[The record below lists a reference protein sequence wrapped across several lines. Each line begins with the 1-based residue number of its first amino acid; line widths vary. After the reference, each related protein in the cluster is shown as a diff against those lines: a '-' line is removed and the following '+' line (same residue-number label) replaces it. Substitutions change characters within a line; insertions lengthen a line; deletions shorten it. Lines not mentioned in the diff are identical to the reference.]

1 MHSALGISTHLGWAA
16 VSALLLDGATPRQV
30 RTFRLAT
37 ADPADA
43 EAVEPYHA
51 AAGYHA
57 GLRAR
62 QPEEPEH
69 IVRDALRRQRRYTEI
84 QLGRLLRALRDWPSP
99 VQAALFVGRGRPAAS
114 LERVLASHAQIH
126 VAEGNAVRDAVRHAL
141 ERRQISTLPLDRHAL
156 PERVTELIDL
166 EAPAAEQLLRGLT
179 PDNGGIWRREQRDCA
194 LAAWLAGAAAL
205 AAQDFGFSP

>member
-84 QLGRLLRALRDWPSP
+84 QLGRLLRELRDWPSP

-114 LERVLASHAQIH
+114 
-126 VAEGNAVRDAVRHAL
+126 
-141 ERRQISTLPLDRHAL
+141 LDRHAL

-205 AAQDFGFSP
+205 AAQDSGVSP